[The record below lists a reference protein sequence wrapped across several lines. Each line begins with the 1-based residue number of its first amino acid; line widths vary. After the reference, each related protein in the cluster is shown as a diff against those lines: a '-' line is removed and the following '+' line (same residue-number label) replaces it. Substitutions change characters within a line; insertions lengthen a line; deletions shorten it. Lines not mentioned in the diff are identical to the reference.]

1 MAIES
6 GSHMT
11 KKNLI
16 LKIALLSLKIRRAD
30 FQKALFFAFF
40 SQNLIFFS
48 ITIGGY
54 IAMKSTGFFYKK
66 NLCCSYVLFIFNN
79 RNNKIPLKLSI
90 RVAFMHT

>member
-30 FQKALFFAFF
+30 FQKARFFAFF
-40 SQNLIFFS
+40 AQNSIFFAL
-48 ITIGGY
+48 TIGGY

-79 RNNKIPLKLSI
+79 RSNKITLKPSI